1 AVHPVDLA
9 AAMLADPERAFR
21 PGQSCLSAV
30 SGRWYRREHRA
41 AFGIDLAD
49 YSTGYLKEVLA
60 VERGS
65 CVCSNVERSRHLAAF
80 EIKGSQPVAGCE
92 PDEGAVETDPR
103 HVIDIRKG
111 TIFAEDMS
119 S

>member
-1 AVHPVDLA
+1 MP
-9 AAMLADPERAFR
+9 
-21 PGQSCLSAV
+21 LSG
-30 SGRWYRREHRA
+30 SILR
-41 AFGIDLAD
+41 IT
-49 YSTGYLKEVLA
+49 TGYLKEVLA

-65 CVCSNVERSRHLAAF
+65 CVCSNVERSRHLAGF

-92 PDEGAVETDPR
+92 PDRVPSKLTPATSSTSG
-103 HVIDIRKG
+103 KG